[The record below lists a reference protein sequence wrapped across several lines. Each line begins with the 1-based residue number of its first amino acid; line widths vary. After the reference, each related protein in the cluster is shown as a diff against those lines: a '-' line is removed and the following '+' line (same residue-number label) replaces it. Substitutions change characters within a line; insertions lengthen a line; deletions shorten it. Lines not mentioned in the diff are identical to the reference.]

1 MSANLAPDVRSPTT
15 RRNDSLISP
24 LREAD
29 IAPVCALAREIW
41 LQHYPGI
48 ITVRQIEYMLSQ
60 RYSVDAI
67 RSQLRSGEAC
77 WDKLEVGGELCGFAS
92 YERGLAARSMKL
104 DKLYVHQLV
113 RGKGYGSALIAHVAE
128 SARRGGME
136 ELYLQV
142 NKHNHASVAAYLR
155 VGFVVVQAV
164 KADIGNGF
172 FMDDFVMSKP
182 VVAAMNDACT

>member
-1 MSANLAPDVRSPTT
+1 
-15 RRNDSLISP
+15 
-24 LREAD
+24 
-29 IAPVCALAREIW
+29 
-41 LQHYPGI
+41 
-48 ITVRQIEYMLSQ
+48 
-60 RYSVDAI
+60 
-67 RSQLRSGEAC
+67 
-77 WDKLEVGGELCGFAS
+77 
-92 YERGLAARSMKL
+92 
-104 DKLYVHQLV
+104 
-113 RGKGYGSALIAHVAE
+113 LIAHVAE

-182 VVAAMNDACT
+182 VVAAMNDACA